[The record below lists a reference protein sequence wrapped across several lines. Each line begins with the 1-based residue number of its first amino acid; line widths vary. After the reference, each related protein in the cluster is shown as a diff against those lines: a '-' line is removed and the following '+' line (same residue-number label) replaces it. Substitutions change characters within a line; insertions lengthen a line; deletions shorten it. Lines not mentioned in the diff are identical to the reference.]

1 MDYYRSL
8 VERSEGYKIAE
19 SVKRD
24 SHSTSSYTALSEG
37 SSAGDAGGGVG
48 RVTGATG
55 SDTII
60 TMVDSQVENS
70 SISQVP
76 TAAEGVISPSP
87 A

>member
-19 SVKRD
+19 SVNRD
-24 SHSTSSYTALSEG
+24 SHSATSSTALNDG
-37 SSAGDAGGGVG
+37 SIAGDVGGGAG
-48 RVTGATG
+48 QVTGATS

-76 TAAEGVISPSP
+76 TAAEGSISPPPS
-87 A
+87 